1 MEKKKYSGIN
11 RIIKS
16 ENLQRIVDIIH
27 DGTFS
32 DFVKDWKW
40 IFTFSKKY
48 KWIVVLY
55 TIVGI
60 FGSSLSLG
68 SAYIGRL
75 LINIVVDQ

>member
-16 ENLQRIVDIIH
+16 ENLQQIVDIIH

-48 KWIVVLY
+48 KWIVALY